1 MIDIFQ
7 GRGIDPHNSIMLWWL
22 VLPQE
27 LDNIQLLNKES
38 MTNAVL
44 GPALPL
50 KHQHLPT
57 IEEVIKLGLYH
68 FEGHMGFTTRSISCS
83 LLTTV

>member
-1 MIDIFQ
+1 
-7 GRGIDPHNSIMLWWL
+7 
-22 VLPQE
+22 
-27 LDNIQLLNKES
+27 